1 MALIE
6 LKQIGKSYPDGASGK
21 RTVLENLSLEV
32 EKGAFVAITGPSGC
46 GKTTLLNILGTLLPP
61 DTGSYRLDGTDVTGE
76 GVDLP
81 AIRNRQIGFLFQD
94 HRLIPQYTVLQNVLL
109 PVLARENVPS
119 QEVLASARELLE
131 KTGIGPLAQSPAST
145 LSGGEAS
152 RAALCRAL
160 VMRPALL
167 LADEPTGQL
176 DQENG
181 RKIVELLR
189 QVKELGTTLV
199 LVTHSAETAAAADRI
214 YTLYDRKLI
223 EV

>member
-6 LKQIGKSYPDGASGK
+6 LRQIGKSYPDGASGR
-21 RTVLENLSLEV
+21 RTVLENLSLQV
-32 EKGAFVAITGPSGC
+32 EKGAFVAVTGPSGC

-61 DTGSYRLDGTDVTGE
+61 DTGSYRLDGTDITGE

-119 QEVLASARELLE
+119 EEVLAYARELLE
-131 KTGIGPLAQSPAST
+131 KTGIAPLAQSLAST

-214 YTLYDRKLI
+214 YTLQDRRLI